1 MKQDDAR
8 SMGFFPGSLP
18 IAASIALACLSQT
31 SPVYSQI
38 APDGTLSTNVTTTN
52 NLNFTI
58 NDGNRV
64 GNNLFH
70 SFREFSV
77 PTGGEA
83 FFNNAQEIQ
92 NIFSRVTGG
101 TISNIDG
108 LIRAHGNANLFLLNP
123 SGIIFG
129 SNARLDIGGSF
140 LATTASSFKFADGVE
155 FSATNPQAAPLLTIN
170 VPIGLQIGANPGSI
184 VKQGS
189 AIDNQGRL
197 SGLQV
202 RPGRSLV
209 LVGGDLN
216 LDGGRLIAAGGRVEL
231 GGLATSGTV
240 GLAVNGNTLNLSFP
254 PDITRA
260 NVFLTN
266 DALVNV
272 VGDGGG
278 DIIVNANNF
287 TATNGGMLAAGTR
300 GVGQSGDITVNANE
314 FSLSGRGANSGS
326 GLYNRAV
333 AGSTGNLGDI
343 RINAQKVSMVG
354 SGSVVPPDAPIED
367 IQTESLE
374 ATGLH
379 NEVGFGALGKAGNI
393 FINADSFNAVSGAIA
408 LSLTFSSGNA
418 GDIIISAKDINLS
431 AAGSSIASATFGQG
445 NAGNVTINA
454 QRLTARDGA
463 TIGALTFDR
472 GAAGTLRVNASES
485 VELIGIAP
493 QGSPSSLLVSTHPSS
508 SGNAGNL
515 TINTRRLILRNGAS
529 TDVSTQGVGSAGNL
543 TVNASEFVELSGTS
557 IVNIG
562 NISVELGS
570 GLLAL
575 TAGSGDAGNIEITT
589 GKLTVQDGGEISA
602 FGGGSGNA
610 GSLNIH
616 AAEIEVIGE
625 SSPGKN
631 NSISSNLSAN
641 TFGAGN
647 AGTLNIETERLSVR
661 DGGVISAS
669 TVNGRGNAGAINIH
683 AQNVELSG
691 TTVDGLF
698 SSTLIALAGETATG
712 TGGNISVDTERLSL
726 RNGAQISAI
735 TLGRGNAGAIV
746 IRATDIELIGT
757 GLLGLLDKSSIT
769 AQSFDAGA
777 GGNITIETR
786 RLVVANGAEISSDT
800 AFRPLEQLLPGQQP
814 TPAKPGTLPGGGA
827 AGDISIR
834 ASESVEMFGISS
846 STFPSLSR
854 ITSGVGVNT
863 LGRGGRVTIET
874 GRLTLRD
881 GAEISSATRGIGDAG
896 SVNVRASVAEIS
908 GGLAD
913 FESLGFFI
921 RPRSNGFVPSR
932 LTAEVFPNA
941 RGNGGTV
948 TVNTD
953 RLTVRDRA
961 QLSVSSQGQGNPGNL
976 EVTSRHLRLDNQGF
990 LTAASSTG
998 RGGNINLQSRN
1009 IQLRRQSVISAASA
1023 PGAIEGN
1030 IEINTETLVLLEA
1043 SQIRT
1048 DAFAP
1053 NGGSNIRISPLDES
1067 EAIFQSPDSI
1077 INASGQLTI
1086 EGDIQTE
1093 QPSIHGVEI
1102 VDSSRLIVDPCAPV
1116 RQGSSFVV
1124 TGSGGIPSSPNESL
1138 SGETV
1143 LVDLVTLEGEEQVS
1157 RGAEEQGSRGYTDE
1171 SLAISATTDRTQLV
1185 EATGW
1190 IINEKGQVVL
1200 IASAPTLTPYRSEL
1214 VPVGCP
1220 VRQEKTNL

>member
-1 MKQDDAR
+1 MQQDDSR
-8 SMGFFPGSLP
+8 STGFFPDSLW
-18 IAASIALACLSQT
+18 ILASITLACLSQT

-83 FFNNAQEIQ
+83 FFNNAEEIQ

-108 LIRAHGNANLFLLNP
+108 LIRAKGNANLFLLNP

-129 SNARLDIGGSF
+129 ANARLNIGGSF

-155 FSATNPQAAPLLTIN
+155 FSATNPQAAPLLTID
-170 VPIGLQIGANPGSI
+170 VPIGLQIGTNPGSI

-202 RPGRSLV
+202 SPGRSLV
-209 LVGGDLN
+209 LVGGGLN

-300 GVGQSGDITVNANE
+300 GVGKSGDITVNANE

-333 AGSTGNLGDI
+333 GGSTGNLGDI
-343 RINAQKVSMVG
+343 RINAQKVSIVG
-354 SGSVVPPDAPIED
+354 TGSVITPDSPIEE
-367 IQTESLE
+367 ILEESLA

-379 NEVGFGALGKAGNI
+379 NEVAPLALGNGGNI
-393 FINADSFNAVSGAIA
+393 FINADSFHVSSGAIA
-408 LSLTFSSGNA
+408 QSLTASSGNA
-418 GDIIISAKDINLS
+418 GDIVISARDINLS
-431 AAGSSIASATFGQG
+431 GVSSGIQLVTFGRG
-445 NAGNVTINA
+445 NAGNVTIRTA
-454 QRLTARDGA
+454 RLTTRDGA
-463 TIGALTFDR
+463 VVGGLTFAE
-472 GAAGTLRVNASES
+472 GKAGTVTVNASES
-485 VELIGIAP
+485 VELIGITPA
-493 QGSPSSLLVSTHPSS
+493 GYPSTLFVGTHPQS
-508 SGNAGNL
+508 SGNAGEI
-515 TINTRRLILRNGAS
+515 TINTRRLTIQNGAS
-529 TDVSTQGVGSAGNL
+529 ADVSTQGTGEAGNL
-543 TVNASEFVELSGTS
+543 TIDASESVELSGTS
-557 IVNIG
+557 TVNIG
-562 NISVELGS
+562 NESFEAGS
-570 GLLAL
+570 DLLAL
-575 TAGSGDAGNIEITT
+575 TTGSGKGGDIRIATPR
-589 GKLTVQDGGEISA
+589 LT
-602 FGGGSGNA
+602 
-610 GSLNIH
+610 
-616 AAEIEVIGE
+616 
-625 SSPGKN
+625 
-631 NSISSNLSAN
+631 
-641 TFGAGN
+641 
-647 AGTLNIETERLSVR
+647 VR
-661 DGGVISAS
+661 DGGKISTAAIS
-669 TVNGRGNAGAINIH
+669 GSGAAGSIRIR
-683 AQNVELSG
+683 AQDVELSG
-691 TTVDGLF
+691 TIPNSMLPGGL
-698 SSTLIALAGETATG
+698 SARVGETATG
-712 TGGNISVDTERLSL
+712 AGGNISIETGRLIV
-726 RNGAQISAI
+726 RDGAEISAA
-735 TLGRGNAGAIV
+735 TLGRGDAGAIA

-757 GLLGLLDKSSIT
+757 GQFGLLDRSSIT
-769 AQSFDAGA
+769 TQSLDQGR
-777 GGNITIETR
+777 GGDIRIETG
-786 RLVVANGAEISSDT
+786 RLVVANGAEISSGT
-800 AFRPLEQLLPGQQP
+800 AFRPIEQPLPDWQP
-814 TPAKPGTLPGGGA
+814 TPGKPIPPQGGGN
-827 AGDISIR
+827 AGNIFIR
-834 ASESVEMFGISS
+834 ASESVELFGISS
-846 STFPSLSR
+846 STLLNLST
-854 ITSGVGVNT
+854 ISSQVGVNT
-863 LGRGGRVTIET
+863 TGNGGTISIATRG
-874 GRLTLRD
+874 LTLRD
-881 GAEISSATRGIGDAG
+881 GAEISAATFGFGNAG
-896 SVNVRASVAEIS
+896 FVNVEASRVEVIGGVA
-908 GGLAD
+908 GLENVGV
-913 FESLGFFI
+913 FL
-921 RPRSNGFVPSR
+921 RPNRNSFAPSR
-932 LTAEVFPNA
+932 LSAEVFATA

-948 TVNTD
+948 TVNAD
-953 RLTVRDRA
+953 RLTVGDRA
-961 QLSVSSQGQGNPGNL
+961 QLGVSSQGQGNPGNL
-976 EVTSRHLRLDNQGF
+976 DVTSRHLRLDNQGT

-998 RGGNINLQSRN
+998 RGGNINLQGRN

-1030 IEINTETLVLLEA
+1030 IGINTETLVLLEA

-1048 DAFAP
+1048 DAIAP

-1093 QPSIHGVEI
+1093 QPQIHGVEI
-1102 VDSSRLIVDPCAPV
+1102 VDSSRLIVDRCAPV

-1124 TGSGGIPSSPNESL
+1124 TGRGGIPPSPNEPL

-1143 LVDLVTLEGEEQVS
+1143 LVYLVTLDAQEQRS
-1157 RGAEEQGSRGYTDE
+1157 RGAGEQGSRGNTEE
-1171 SLAISATTDRTQLV
+1171 SLVTSDTTNSTQLV

-1200 IASAPTLTPYRSEL
+1200 IAEAPTATPYRPEL